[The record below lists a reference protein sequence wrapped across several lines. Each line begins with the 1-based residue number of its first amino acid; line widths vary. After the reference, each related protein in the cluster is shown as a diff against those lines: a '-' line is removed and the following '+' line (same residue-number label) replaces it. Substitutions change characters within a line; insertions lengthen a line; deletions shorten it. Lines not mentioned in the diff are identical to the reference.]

1 MSSQLKNL
9 RFQELGQP
17 ALGVPSSAI
26 CAGAVAAPE
35 GDRSASLGLTQ
46 ALPGNGVPEL
56 PVATWRVDAYGQLVV
71 PAVLP
76 GLPGRFLPPGP
87 IGERLSSAHRVLW
100 ESTIWPTL
108 QDAEALDELVL
119 ELQDG
124 AEPVQLLSFWRRH
137 DGPGGQAY
145 VAMVVP
151 GAERA
156 QLMAQ
161 LRRAQDSL
169 DAMPGAI
176 LQVQRMGERMQFP
189 YASGPLLDLLGVT
202 HTQVL
207 ADAAALMDSLTPES
221 RQALQ
226 DSLEHAERQDTP
238 RWLVVLQPQ
247 RWPQRRIELAAQRRM
262 AAGPW
267 HCVLVDVTERERLL
281 HELTWRAETDSL
293 TSLFNRSGLLSQLAQ
308 RLMEQRPFAMLF
320 MDCDRFKQINDSLGH
335 ALGDQLLQM
344 VSQRLR
350 GCLRPGDV
358 IAKQERDAADPADGT
373 DRYVAA
379 RLGGDEFV
387 VIADG
392 VRTAADA
399 ATLAERLVRTLAQPY
414 QLGGQ
419 ELVLTV
425 SMGVVLAG
433 PHSDPEQLLR
443 DSDTAMYEAKRG
455 GRSRWVLFEPVMQQ
469 RVASAMTLETRLRH
483 ALVVEGRVF
492 PVFQPIVDIASG
504 AITGFEALARWRD
517 PEHGFINPAHF
528 IPVAEDSGQ
537 IAVLGELILRQACSQ
552 FMAWNARATAAQQRL
567 SVNVSG
573 AQLSDPALPARV
585 EKLLAEIGMPPQR
598 LQLEV
603 TESLAMA
610 EDDGSLQV
618 LHRLRELGCRLSL
631 DDFGTGYSSLA
642 ALHRLP
648 VQQVKLDRS
657 FINEIESSPYHLAVV
672 KAALEVAQVLNL
684 EVVAEGVETEAQARA
699 LRSLGCARAQ
709 GWLYSKAVEA
719 GDAETLL
726 QRGQLGPALH

>member
-1 MSSQLKNL
+1 MSADSDQSL
-9 RFQELGQP
+9 
-17 ALGVPSSAI
+17 A
-26 CAGAVAAPE
+26 AG
-35 GDRSASLGLTQ
+35 ST
-46 ALPGNGVPEL
+46 PEL
-56 PVATWRVDAYGQLVV
+56 PVATWQVDAQGRLLA
-71 PAVLP
+71 PAALP
-76 GLPGRFLPPGP
+76 GQPGRCLPAGF
-87 IGERLSSAHRVLW
+87 INERLTSAYRVLW
-100 ESTIWPTL
+100 ELTIWPALGNTGV
-108 QDAEALDELVL
+108 LDEVVL
-119 ELQDG
+119 EVWNEG
-124 AEPVQLLSFWRRH
+124 SEPVQLLSFWRRR

-145 VAMVVP
+145 VVMVVP

-176 LQVQRMGERMQFP
+176 LQVQPVGGQVQFP

-202 HTQVL
+202 YTQVL
-207 ADAAALMDSLTPES
+207 ADAAALLDSLTPES

-226 DSLEHAERQDTP
+226 DALEQAERQDTP
-238 RWLVVLQPQ
+238 RWLVVLQPR

-335 ALGDQLLQM
+335 ALGDQLLRM

-358 IAKQERDAADPADGT
+358 IAKQERDAASVAGGADP
-373 DRYVAA
+373 YVAA

-392 VRTAADA
+392 VRTPADA

-414 QLGGQ
+414 QLSGQ

-455 GRSRWVLFEPVMQQ
+455 GRSRWVLFEPEMQQ
-469 RVASAMTLETRLRH
+469 RVASAMTLENRLRH
-483 ALVVEGRVF
+483 ALAIEGRVF

-537 IAVLGELILRQACSQ
+537 IAVLGELILRQACTQ
-552 FMAWNARATAAQQRL
+552 FVAWNARAPAARQRL
-567 SVNVSG
+567 SVNVSR
-573 AQLSDPALPARV
+573 AQLTDAALPARV

-657 FINEIESSPYHLAVV
+657 FINEIETSPYHLAVV
-672 KAALEVAQVLNL
+672 KAALEVAQVLSL
-684 EVVAEGVETEAQARA
+684 EVVAEGVETEAQART

-719 GDAETLL
+719 GDAEALL
-726 QRGQLGPALH
+726 RRLQLGPALQTEE

>member
-1 MSSQLKNL
+1 MSLDL
-9 RFQELGQP
+9 
-17 ALGVPSSAI
+17 A
-26 CAGAVAAPE
+26 
-35 GDRSASLGLTQ
+35 Q
-46 ALPGNGVPEL
+46 ALPTGGASDL
-56 PVATWRVDAYGQLVV
+56 PVTTWRVDADGRLLH
-71 PAVLP
+71 PAALP
-76 GLPGRFLPPGP
+76 GLPGHCLPPGP
-87 IGERLSSAHRVLW
+87 IAERLTSAERLRW
-100 ESTIWPTL
+100 ELTRWPELKRTG
-108 QDAEALDELVL
+108 ALDEVAL
-119 ELQDG
+119 EVQEG
-124 AEPVQLLSFWRRH
+124 SAPAQLLSFWRRH

-145 VAMVVP
+145 VALVVP

-176 LQVQRMGERMQFP
+176 LQVQRVGERMQFP

-202 HTQVL
+202 HAQVL
-207 ADAAALMDSLTPES
+207 ADAAALLESLTPES

-226 DSLEHAERQDTP
+226 DSLEQAESQDAP
-238 RWLVVLQPQ
+238 RWLVVLQPR

-335 ALGDQLLQM
+335 GVGDQLLRM

-358 IAKQERDAADPADGT
+358 IAKQERDAASPADGT
-373 DRYVAA
+373 ASYVAA

-392 VRTAADA
+392 VRTPTDA
-399 ATLAERLVRTLAQPY
+399 ATLAERLVRALAQPY

-425 SMGVVLAG
+425 SMGVVLAD
-433 PHSDPEQLLR
+433 PHSEPEQLLR
-443 DSDTAMYEAKRG
+443 DSDTAMYEAKRS
-455 GRSRWVLFEPVMQQ
+455 GRSRWVLFEPAMQE
-469 RVASAMTLETRLRH
+469 RVASAMSLETQLRH
-483 ALVVEGRVF
+483 ALTIEGRVF

-517 PEHGFINPAHF
+517 PEQGFINPAQF

-537 IAVLGELILRQACSQ
+537 IAVLGELILRQACTQ
-552 FMAWNARATAAQQRL
+552 FMSWDAHAPTAGQRL
-567 SVNVSG
+567 SVNLSR
-573 AQLSDPALPARV
+573 AQLSDTTLPGRI
-585 EKLLAEIGMPPQR
+585 ERLLAELGMPPQR

-603 TESLAMA
+603 TESLAMV
-610 EDDGSLQV
+610 EDDGSSLQV

-657 FINEIESSPYHLAVV
+657 FINEIETSPYHLAVV
-672 KAALEVAQVLNL
+672 KAALQVAQVLDL
-684 EVVAEGVETEAQARA
+684 EVVAEGVETEAQART
-699 LRSLGCARAQ
+699 LRSLSCARAQ
-709 GWLYSKAVEA
+709 GWLYAKAVEA
-719 GDAETLL
+719 TDAKALL
-726 QRGQLGPALH
+726 QRRQLGPVLP